1 MTIETT
7 DHEDTFAA
15 GLLQA
20 DTLSELFLLRA
31 ERSADEVGLID
42 ERGRA
47 VTFAQLREHTARM
60 AAALTARGIGKGS
73 RVAWQLPTQL
83 NAVVVCLALS
93 RLGAIQ
99 APIIAQYRQREL
111 DASIADSQATFLLV
125 PGVWRGVDHVEM
137 GRAVP
142 TAPEVIVID
151 DAFAESAP
159 ALPEPPR
166 PGGDGT
172 EVAWVFFTSGSS
184 GTPKGVLHSDR
195 TLLVSARAMVIRG
208 RAGED
213 ADEVVAM
220 PFPIAHIGGPLQ
232 LMSVLM
238 HGRKIVLFEAFALPG
253 SLDALRTHA
262 VTMFGGGPAFYQALL
277 AEQRRR
283 PGEILLPALRK
294 LTGGGA
300 PCPPNLFAEVRDEL
314 SAKLMH
320 SYGMTECPMVCVSSP
335 SDTDEQLTNTEGRP
349 VPGLEVRIWA
359 DDAIA
364 PAGVP
369 GEVQVRGAQT
379 CLGYANEEH
388 NATAFTADGWFHTG
402 DRAHMRADGY
412 VEVTGRIKDLIIRK
426 GEKIAPQELEQLLA
440 AHPAVAEVAVVG
452 LPDRERGE
460 RVCAVIV
467 PRDDAAPPA
476 LPDLTDHLLRA
487 EVMRQKLPEQLE
499 IVAELPRR
507 GLSKVDK
514 VRLREQYTR

>member
-1 MTIETT
+1 MTIEAT
-7 DHEDTFAA
+7 DQGDIFAA
-15 GLLQA
+15 GLLRA
-20 DTLSELFLLRA
+20 DTLSELLHLRA
-31 ERSADEVGLID
+31 QRSAGEVGLVD
-42 ERGRA
+42 EQGSP
-47 VTFAQLREHTARM
+47 VTFAQLRERAAAM
-60 AAALTARGIGKGS
+60 AAALAARGVGRGS
-73 RVAWQLPTQL
+73 RVAWQLPTRL
-83 NAVVVCLALS
+83 NAVLVCLALS

-111 DASIADSQATFLLV
+111 NAAIADSQAAFLLV
-125 PGVWRGVDHVEM
+125 PGVWRGVDHVAM

-142 TAPEVIVID
+142 TAPEVITID

-159 ALPEPPR
+159 ALAEPPVA
-166 PGGDGT
+166 GGDGT

-195 TLLVSARAMVIRG
+195 TLLMSARAMVIRG
-208 RAGED
+208 RAGEE

-220 PFPIAHIGGPLQ
+220 PFPVAHIGGPLQ

-253 SLDALRTHA
+253 SIDALRAHA

-283 PGEILLPALRK
+283 PGETLLPALRK

-300 PCPPNLFAEVRDEL
+300 PCPPNLYGEVRDEL
-314 SAKLMH
+314 GAKLMH
-320 SYGMTECPMVCVSSP
+320 SYGMTECPMVCVASP
-335 SDTDEQLTNTEGRP
+335 SDSDEQLTNTEGRP

-359 DDAIA
+359 DGAVA
-364 PAGVP
+364 PAGAN

-379 CLGYANEEH
+379 CLGYANDEH
-388 NATAFTADGWFHTG
+388 NATAFTPDGWFRTG
-402 DRAHMRADGY
+402 DRARMRSDGY

-426 GEKIAPQELEQLLA
+426 GEKIAPQELEQLIA
-440 AHPAVAEVAVVG
+440 THPAVAEAAVVG

-467 PRDDAAPPA
+467 PRHDAAPLE

-487 EVMRQKLPEQLE
+487 DVMRQKLPEQLE

-514 VRLREQYTR
+514 ARLRRQFTR